1 MTILVTG
8 AAGFI
13 GSYVAHAL
21 LDRGEEVLGIDNLN
35 AYYPVPLKQA
45 RLGRLEDREGFA
57 FRKVDIADLDALK
70 QSVIGHEITKVVH
83 LAAQAGVRYSI
94 ENPMSY
100 AHSNLVGHL
109 AILELCRH
117 TEGLEHLVY
126 ASSSSVYGLNEK
138 MPFSETDR
146 VDKPVSLYAATKKSG
161 ELMSHT
167 YAHLYGIAQ
176 TGLRFFTVYGAWGR
190 PDMAYWSFT
199 DKIMRGET
207 IDVFNN
213 GDMRRD
219 YSYIDDIVAG
229 ILGSLDTLP
238 EADESGLRNRI
249 FNIGNKRPE
258 DLMHFID
265 VIAKAV
271 GKPAKTRFLPMQPGD
286 VYETY
291 ADTSAIEA
299 ACGFESQT
307 SIEEGIPRFV
317 DWYRG
322 YNDLK

>member
-13 GSYVAHAL
+13 GSYVSQAL

-35 AYYPVPLKQA
+35 DYYPVALKQA
-45 RLGRLEDREGFA
+45 RLDRLTDRTGFTFA
-57 FRKVDIADLDALK
+57 RVDIADLDALK
-70 QSVIGHEITKVVH
+70 QSVIGHQITKVVH

-94 ENPMSY
+94 ENPMAY
-100 AHSNLVGHL
+100 AQSNLVGHL

-138 MPFSETDR
+138 MPFSEEDR
-146 VDKPVSLYAATKKSG
+146 VDNPVSLYAATKKSG

-167 YAHLYGIAQ
+167 YAHLYGIPQ
-176 TGLRFFTVYGAWGR
+176 TGLRFFTVYGPWGR

-213 GDMRRD
+213 GDMKRD
-219 YSYIDDIVAG
+219 FSYIDDIVTG
-229 ILGSLDTLP
+229 VLGSLDTLP
-238 EADESGLRNRI
+238 EEDEKGLRNRV
-249 FNIGNKRPE
+249 FNIGNKKPE

-286 VYETY
+286 VYATY

-299 ACGFESQT
+299 ACGFESKT
-307 SIEEGIPRFV
+307 SIEDGIPKFV

-322 YNDLK
+322 YNSLK

>member
-21 LDRGEEVLGIDNLN
+21 LDRGDEVLGIDNIN
-35 AYYPVPLKQA
+35 DYYAVDLKQA
-45 RLGRLEDREGFA
+45 RLERLGDRAGFS
-57 FRKVDIADLDALK
+57 FKKVDIADLEALK
-70 QSVIGHEITKVVH
+70 QSVIGHKITKVVH

-94 ENPMSY
+94 ENPMAY
-100 AHSNLVGHL
+100 AQSNLVGHL
-109 AILELCRH
+109 AVLELCRH
-117 TEGLEHLVY
+117 TEDLEHLVY

-138 MPFSETDR
+138 MPFSEEDR

-167 YAHLYGIAQ
+167 YAHLYGLAQ
-176 TGLRFFTVYGAWGR
+176 TGLRFFTVYGPWGR

-207 IDVFNN
+207 IDIYNH
-213 GDMRRD
+213 GDMKRD
-219 YSYIDDIVAG
+219 FSYIDDIVTG
-229 ILGSLDTLP
+229 ILASLDTLP
-238 EADESGLRNRI
+238 EPDEKGLRNRI

-258 DLMHFID
+258 DLMHFIE
-265 VIAKAV
+265 VIETAV
-271 GKPAKTRFLPMQPGD
+271 GKKAKTRLLPMQPGD
-286 VYETY
+286 VYATY

-299 ACGFESQT
+299 ACGFESKT

-322 YNDLK
+322 YNGLK

>member
-21 LDRGEEVLGIDNLN
+21 LDRGDEVLGIDNIN
-35 AYYPVPLKQA
+35 DYYAVALKQA
-45 RLGRLEDREGFA
+45 RLERLGDRAGFS
-57 FRKVDIADLDALK
+57 FKKVDIADLDALK
-70 QSVIGHEITKVVH
+70 QSVIGHKITKVVH

-94 ENPMSY
+94 ENPMAY
-100 AHSNLVGHL
+100 AQSNLVGHL
-109 AILELCRH
+109 AVLELCRH

-138 MPFSETDR
+138 MPFSEEDR

-176 TGLRFFTVYGAWGR
+176 TGLRFFTVYGPWGR

-199 DKIMRGET
+199 DKIIRGET
-207 IDVFNN
+207 IDIFNH
-213 GDMRRD
+213 GDMKRD
-219 YSYIDDIVAG
+219 FSYIDDIVAG
-229 ILGSLDTLP
+229 ILASLDTLP
-238 EADESGLRNRI
+238 EQDEKGLRNRI

-258 DLMHFID
+258 DLMHFIE
-265 VIAKAV
+265 VIETAV
-271 GKPAKTRFLPMQPGD
+271 GKKAKTRLLPMQPGD
-286 VYETY
+286 VYATY

-299 ACGFESQT
+299 ACGFESKT

-322 YNDLK
+322 YNGLK